1 MELLVKSNECFNLK
15 VTEASAVLTYKYEQ
29 SSIIVIPGRSS
40 CTHGSRKKLQ
50 TGKRKYKKKINSKYI
65 YTNNGVFLKS

>member
-50 TGKRKYKKKINSKYI
+50 TGKRKYKKKKKIPNI
-65 YTNNGVFLKS
+65 FTQTTVCF